1 MGSADILL
9 VLGLVGLF
17 VYGIVDM
24 VQDFRKVKK
33 EIRARLKAEEDG
45 SVPLSTVPN
54 SDLMAV
60 DVTPSKPNYVFLN
73 YNFRE
78 MDAEQSPSDPSDFF
92 DELWI
97 EVNDLDKEHKW
108 MYVRTVCT
116 PKGLRRVMTEDGHE
130 FVNASG
136 FLFVRRYDLQ
146 TILAAVKQELDKA
159 HAEAEQRASE
169 ASS

>member
-1 MGSADILL
+1 MGAADILL

-33 EIRARLKAEEDG
+33 EIQARLKSEEDG

-54 SDLMAV
+54 SDLMAIE
-60 DVTPSKPNYVFLN
+60 VTPSKPNYVFHR
-73 YNFRE
+73 YNFRD
-78 MDAEQSPSDPSDFF
+78 MDVEQTPSDPSDFF

-97 EVNDLDKEHKW
+97 EVKDLDREHKW

-116 PKGLRRVMTEDGHE
+116 PKGLGRTMAEDGHK
-130 FVNASG
+130 FVNAGG
-136 FLFVRRYDLQ
+136 FLLIKRYDLQ
-146 TILAAVKQELDKA
+146 IILATVRDELNKA
-159 HAEAEQRASE
+159 GEDAEERASE
-169 ASS
+169 APL